1 MSNKPNHPTPDSLLK
16 SLQANP
22 MFAGLDVETLHKLI
36 QGAVWREYSAGE
48 VIVLEGEGLPDL
60 LYLQSGWIKV
70 VKISPSGREQILR
83 FLESGETF
91 NELGV
96 FSGQLNPATAIAL
109 EPAGVWLI
117 RRQTLLHLLAEKP
130 DFAQYVIA
138 KMAERLLYLVSL
150 VTDLSLR
157 PITGRL
163 ARLLIEE
170 ATDDYLHRPRWYT
183 QAELAARL
191 GTVPDVVQ
199 RALRNLEKEGL
210 IEVSRQTIHIV
221 DRQALEKIAA

>member
-1 MSNKPNHPTPDSLLK
+1 MHPAPDSLLEL
-16 SLQANP
+16 LQANP
-22 MFAGLDVETLHKLI
+22 LFAGLDVESLQILI
-36 QGAVWREYSAGE
+36 QGAVWREYSTGE

-60 LYLQSGWIKV
+60 LCLQTGWIKV
-70 VKISPSGREQILR
+70 VKISPSGREQVLR
-83 FLESGETF
+83 FLEPGETF

-96 FSGQLNPATAIAL
+96 FTGQLNPATAIAL

-117 RRQTLLHLLAEKP
+117 RRQAVLRLLTDNP
-130 DFAQYVIA
+130 DFAQYIIA

-170 ATDDYLHRPRWYT
+170 ATGDQLLRPNWYT
-183 QAELAARL
+183 QAELASRL

-199 RALRNLEKEGL
+199 RALRNLEKEGW
-210 IEVSRQTIHIV
+210 IEVNRRAIRII
-221 DRQALEKIAA
+221 DRQALEKVAA